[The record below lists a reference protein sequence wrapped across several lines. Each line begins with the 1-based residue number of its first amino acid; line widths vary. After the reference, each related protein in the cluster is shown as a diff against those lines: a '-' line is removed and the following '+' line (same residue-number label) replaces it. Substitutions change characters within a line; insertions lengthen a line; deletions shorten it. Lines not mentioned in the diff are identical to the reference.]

1 MSDVIP
7 SKQRVNRWSP
17 RSRHGVHL
25 VLANPYAGERE
36 EWYPNDCHS
45 LIDARDHDEIVGGL
59 RAEIERLTEL
69 LDRKSSV
76 AYEDAQDRVAA
87 ETTGDGWIACSD
99 RMPTHGLKVMAY
111 FRNKLGKGRTVFA
124 NHIEKFKERADN
136 YEIDPDT
143 PDDWFDTD
151 ESGESYIPEGWYE
164 NSETHEQELAITD
177 EILFW
182 RPLLS
187 PPEQVKTSVPI
198 SDPSVAGR
206 LKTEP
211 SSSHEGSGPAA
222 GGADPFSD
230 LPVEQS

>member
-1 MSDVIP
+1 VDANASAWEILVSDLLS

-87 ETTGDGWIACSD
+87 ETTTPHVLAEARGTDDPKLTLLGLPKEWNAACEHALKCVPDGLSDEHPRVAERYMDIRNAYIAGAQGSD
-99 RMPTHGLKVMAY
+99 FGVPRSSA
-111 FRNKLGKGRTVFA
+111 
-124 NHIEKFKERADN
+124 
-136 YEIDPDT
+136 
-143 PDDWFDTD
+143 
-151 ESGESYIPEGWYE
+151 
-164 NSETHEQELAITD
+164 
-177 EILFW
+177 
-182 RPLLS
+182 
-187 PPEQVKTSVPI
+187 VKTGCFEKSSAPP
-198 SDPSVAGR
+198 D
-206 LKTEP
+206 
-211 SSSHEGSGPAA
+211 SSHTQEPASSTDSS

>member
-1 MSDVIP
+1 VT

-87 ETTGDGWIACSD
+87 ETPAESAPLTLRDFGYAPGNYTCICFSCSGQFVGDKRAIQCERCA
-99 RMPTHGLKVMAY
+99 TE
-111 FRNKLGKGRTVFA
+111 KLAR
-124 NHIEKFKERADN
+124 
-136 YEIDPDT
+136 
-143 PDDWFDTD
+143 
-151 ESGESYIPEGWYE
+151 S
-164 NSETHEQELAITD
+164 
-177 EILFW
+177 
-182 RPLLS
+182 
-187 PPEQVKTSVPI
+187 QVKTGCSG
-198 SDPSVAGR
+198 PSFDANGSPVT
-206 LKTEP
+206 LCPSCKTEL
-211 SSSHEGSGPAA
+211 A
-222 GGADPFSD
+222 FSD
-230 LPVEQS
+230 DVCGLCFPVAQP

>member
-1 MSDVIP
+1 VDANASAWEILVSDLLS

-87 ETTGDGWIACSD
+87 ETPAESAPLTLRDFGYAPGNYTCICFSCSGQFVGDKRAIQCERCA
-99 RMPTHGLKVMAY
+99 TE
-111 FRNKLGKGRTVFA
+111 KLAR
-124 NHIEKFKERADN
+124 
-136 YEIDPDT
+136 
-143 PDDWFDTD
+143 
-151 ESGESYIPEGWYE
+151 S
-164 NSETHEQELAITD
+164 
-177 EILFW
+177 
-182 RPLLS
+182 
-187 PPEQVKTSVPI
+187 QVKTND
-198 SDPSVAGR
+198 DP
-206 LKTEP
+206 
-211 SSSHEGSGPAA
+211 H
-222 GGADPFSD
+222 SD
-230 LPVEQS
+230 LPVELNP

>member
-1 MSDVIP
+1 VDANASAWEILVSDLLS

-87 ETTGDGWIACSD
+87 ETP
-99 RMPTHGLKVMAY
+99 REH
-111 FRNKLGKGRTVFA
+111 
-124 NHIEKFKERADN
+124 
-136 YEIDPDT
+136 
-143 PDDWFDTD
+143 
-151 ESGESYIPEGWYE
+151 
-164 NSETHEQELAITD
+164 
-177 EILFW
+177 
-182 RPLLS
+182 
-187 PPEQVKTSVPI
+187 PPELMAVVDKWQDYANSRRDGRLPRHSTDYQTINELLREIRCATVKTSGPLCPQCKTDLAFEGDVCGLCFP
-198 SDPSVAGR
+198 VAQ
-206 LKTEP
+206 P
-211 SSSHEGSGPAA
+211 
-222 GGADPFSD
+222 
-230 LPVEQS
+230 

>member
-1 MSDVIP
+1 VSNPSSNERSLLAQAAELLQLGASSD
-7 SKQRVNRWSP
+7 QRGR
-17 RSRHGVHL
+17 
-25 VLANPYAGERE
+25 
-36 EWYPNDCHS
+36 
-45 LIDARDHDEIVGGL
+45 L
-59 RAEIERLTEL
+59 RKEIEAFLRTP
-69 LDRKSSV
+69 S
-76 AYEDAQDRVAA
+76 

-187 PPEQVKTSVPI
+187 PPEQVKTSVPPSQDRFENDDG
-198 SDPSVAGR
+198 SDPYG
-206 LKTEP
+206 
-211 SSSHEGSGPAA
+211 
-222 GGADPFSD
+222 D
-230 LPVEQS
+230 LPVELNP